1 MVSHAHITRLRPRHA
16 YFSADSGCDRSGV
29 AINVIFLIFI
39 QIVTVW
45 ILAPGHIKE
54 SRYGVN
60 AHIDATEFDDCRS
73 VLIFRSIICTDRL
86 INSSYSLFQSP
97 NTF

>member
-45 ILAPGHIKE
+45 ILA
-54 SRYGVN
+54 RYGVN

-73 VLIFRSIICTDRL
+73 VLILRSIICTDRS

>member
-29 AINVIFLIFI
+29 AINVIFLIFT

-60 AHIDATEFDDCRS
+60 AHIDATECE
-73 VLIFRSIICTDRL
+73 SIICTDRL
-86 INSSYSLFQSP
+86 INSIYSLFQLP
-97 NTF
+97 NAF

>member
-29 AINVIFLIFI
+29 AINVIFLIFS

-45 ILAPGHIKE
+45 ILVPGRAHKRILVLSLSTSTLSVPNDQSDARSRKKE
-54 SRYGVN
+54 EEKHKRDKAQSRAGQVY
-60 AHIDATEFDDCRS
+60 
-73 VLIFRSIICTDRL
+73 L
-86 INSSYSLFQSP
+86 
-97 NTF
+97 

>member
-45 ILAPGHIKE
+45 ILA
-54 SRYGVN
+54 RYGVN
-60 AHIDATEFDDCRS
+60 AHMMLLSLMIAGRS
-73 VLIFRSIICTDRL
+73 VLIFSNCIIMKYYYL
-86 INSSYSLFQSP
+86 Y
-97 NTF
+97 

>member
-45 ILAPGHIKE
+45 ILA
-54 SRYGVN
+54 RYGVN
-60 AHIDATEFDDCRS
+60 AHMM
-73 VLIFRSIICTDRL
+73 LL
-86 INSSYSLFQSP
+86 SLMIAVQY
-97 NTF
+97 

>member
-29 AINVIFLIFI
+29 AINVIFLIFS

-45 ILAPGHIKE
+45 ILVPGRAHKRITAHRTFIIISYHI
-54 SRYGVN
+54 GN
-60 AHIDATEFDDCRS
+60 
-73 VLIFRSIICTDRL
+73 
-86 INSSYSLFQSP
+86 
-97 NTF
+97 

>member
-45 ILAPGHIKE
+45 ILA
-54 SRYGVN
+54 RYGVN
-60 AHIDATEFDDCRS
+60 AHMM
-73 VLIFRSIICTDRL
+73 LL
-86 INSSYSLFQSP
+86 SLMIAVQH
-97 NTF
+97 